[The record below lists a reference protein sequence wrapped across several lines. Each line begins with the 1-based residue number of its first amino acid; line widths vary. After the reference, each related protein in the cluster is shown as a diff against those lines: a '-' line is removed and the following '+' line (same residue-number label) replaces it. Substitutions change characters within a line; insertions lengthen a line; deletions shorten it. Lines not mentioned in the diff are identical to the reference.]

1 MPKHKTKK
9 PARRIAGKAKARG
22 VKRPLRKTSR
32 APKAMPMPTRE
43 QLEALEHEEV
53 VHQTEKGCVEV
64 DLILPANRY
73 ACVRFLDWPDPGLLI
88 RGDQLAT
95 DTVMFREAAKYLSQ
109 AIVPIAHQLAEQL
122 AALADKCDRALKS
135 EHPVEREPVPGPQ
148 ENYESDPGAGRAH
161 DG

>member
-43 QLEALEHEEV
+43 QLEALEHEDV
-53 VHQTEKGCVEV
+53 VRQTEKGCIEI
-64 DLILPANRY
+64 DLILPAHGRSS
-73 ACVRFLDWPDPGLLI
+73 VRFLDWDTPGLLV
-88 RGDQLAT
+88 RGDLLAT

-122 AALADKCDRALKS
+122 AHLADSCDRALKG
-135 EHPVEREPVPGPQ
+135 EHPVTKGEGPQ
-148 ENYESDPGAGRAH
+148 QNYESDPGAGRAH

>member
-1 MPKHKTKK
+1 MPKHKTRK

-22 VKRPLRKTSR
+22 VKRSLRKTARASR
-32 APKAMPMPTRE
+32 PKPLPMPTRE
-43 QLEALEHEEV
+43 QLEALEHEDV
-53 VHQTEKGCVEV
+53 VRQNERGCIEI

-73 ACVRFLDWPDPGLLI
+73 AAVRFLDWDMPGLLI

-95 DTVMFREAAKYLSQ
+95 DAVMFREAAKYLSQ

-122 AALADKCDRALKS
+122 AQLADSCDRALKS
-135 EHPVEREPVPGPQ
+135 EHPVAGPQ
-148 ENYESDPGAGRAH
+148 ENYESDPGAGRAR